1 MINPVKIPQTIDEYI
16 SLFPE
21 DIREKLNEMNLA
33 IRQAAP
39 EASEK
44 ISYRMPAYHYHG
56 MLVYFAAHANHIG
69 FYPFTTAIKAF
80 SNELAPYHTS
90 KGGIQF
96 QSKNPLPLNL
106 IKRIVG
112 FRVKENLANAKVKAI
127 LKKPRK

>member
-1 MINPVKIPQTIDEYI
+1 MINPVKTPQTIDEYI

-39 EASEK
+39 EATEK

-56 MLVYFAAHANHIG
+56 MLVYFAAHTNHIG

-80 SNELAPYHTS
+80 SNELTPYPTS

-96 QSKNPLPLNL
+96 QYKNPLPLNL

-127 LKKPRK
+127 LKKTRK